1 MKGRNSG
8 GAAKSAGGTAQKG
21 SAITRGAASTLPT
34 RQIPSNKKPGHY
46 RSASKIRLL
55 QMYNSKPKWLRP
67 GGKEPQPLAPA
78 RIQPDR
84 RWFGNTR
91 VIDQQKLAAFREDI
105 QKATADPYT
114 VVLKRSKLPMSLIK
128 DRNVGGK
135 KEAVTTGGQ
144 LPKLSGDALVAL
156 EPFEGVFGSKKT
168 RKRPRLQAADL
179 TTLATQAAE
188 REAAFEKSTAS
199 SSGVADNGGEGG
211 PVESIYQKGTSRRIW
226 GELYKVIDAS
236 DVLVQ
241 VVDAR
246 DPMGTRCT
254 RLERYLKAQRSSK
267 HLVLVINKV
276 DLVPPRVARHWL
288 RQLSKEMPTLLMQAD
303 KNKKNIGRNQLFQL
317 LRQYGQ
323 LLSDRKHV
331 SIGFFGYPNVG
342 KSSII
347 NFLKSKQVC
356 KAAPI
361 PGQTRVWQY
370 VALTSKLYLIDC
382 PGIVPISS
390 DAGNDTDKVMRGVVR
405 PERINAP
412 EEHIGTVLERVKREA
427 VITRYGLDQSTTWED
442 AEEFLSLLAVRL
454 GKLKRG
460 GEPDIS
466 TAARIMLYDLQR
478 GKLPYYVLPPGM
490 ASEAAG
496 VALDDSEVQLNGALA
511 FPEGIS
517 PVLTDVTH
525 KSSKHDEE
533 EPAILGD
540 DCGTQDAKSNE
551 TVETDAAVLE
561 PPSSECVCG
570 PNKRA
575 KTMSSN
581 SG

>member
-1 MKGRNSG
+1 MVKKAGKSGRAPS
-8 GAAKSAGGTAQKG
+8 KAGGKAPQG
-21 SAITRGAASTLPT
+21 SALKRGTASTLPS
-34 RQIPSNKKPGHY
+34 RQLPTNKKPGHY

-55 QMYNSKPKWLRP
+55 KMYSSKPKWIRP
-67 GGKEPQPLAPA
+67 GGKEPQPSAPA
-78 RIQPDR
+78 RIHPDR

-105 QKATADPYT
+105 QKASADPYT
-114 VVLKRSKLPMSLIK
+114 VVLKRAKLPMSLIK
-128 DRNVGGK
+128 DGNVGGQK
-135 KEAVTTGGQ
+135 QAMGPEGS
-144 LPKLSGDALVAL
+144 LPKLQGDALVAL

-179 TTLATQAAE
+179 ATLASQAAV
-188 REAAFEKSTAS
+188 REAAFTKSTGTEEALGDS
-199 SSGVADNGGEGG
+199 GGEGG

-246 DPMGTRCT
+246 DPMGTRCR
-254 RLERYLKAQRSSK
+254 RLERYLKGQRSAK

-288 RQLSKEMPTLLMQAD
+288 QQLSKEMPTLLMQAD
-303 KNKKNIGRNQLFQL
+303 KNKKNIGRTQLFQL

-382 PGIVPISS
+382 PGIVPLSS
-390 DAGNDTDKVMRGVVR
+390 EAGDDTAKVMRGVVR

-412 EEHIGTVLERVKREA
+412 EEHIATVLERVKREA
-427 VITRYGLDQSTTWED
+427 VIARYGLDRNVTWGD
-442 AEEFLSLLAVRL
+442 SEEFLALLAVRL
-454 GKLKRG
+454 GKLRKG

-466 TAARIMLYDLQR
+466 TTARIVLYDLQR
-478 GKLPYYVLPPGM
+478 GKLPYYVLPPTM
-490 ASEAAG
+490 ANEAADIAG
-496 VALDDSEVQLNGALA
+496 DREDAAVDGALA
-511 FPEGIS
+511 LPEGNA
-517 PVLTDVTH
+517 LQLANGTLEALN
-525 KSSKHDEE
+525 DEE
-533 EPAILGD
+533 KARDEAP
-540 DCGTQDAKSNE
+540 
-551 TVETDAAVLE
+551 
-561 PPSSECVCG
+561 
-570 PNKRA
+570 
-575 KTMSSN
+575 
-581 SG
+581 

>member
-1 MKGRNSG
+1 
-8 GAAKSAGGTAQKG
+8 
-21 SAITRGAASTLPT
+21 
-34 RQIPSNKKPGHY
+34 
-46 RSASKIRLL
+46 
-55 QMYNSKPKWLRP
+55 MYNSKPAWMRP

-105 QKATADPYT
+105 QKASADPYT
-114 VVLKRSKLPMSLIK
+114 VVLKRSKLPMTLIK

-135 KEAVTTGGQ
+135 KEAVSPGGA
-144 LPKLSGDALVAL
+144 LPKLSGDALIAL

-179 TTLATQAAE
+179 TTLASQAAE
-188 REAAFEKSTAS
+188 QEAAFEKAS
-199 SSGVADNGGEGG
+199 ASGDAGADSGGEGG
-211 PVESIYQKGTSRRIW
+211 PVESIFQKGTSRRIW

-246 DPMGTRCT
+246 DPMGTRCR
-254 RLERYLKAQRSSK
+254 RLERYLKEQRSSK

-276 DLVPPRVARHWL
+276 DLVPPQVARHWL

-303 KNKKNIGRNQLFQL
+303 KNKKNIGRTQLFQL

-390 DAGNDTDKVMRGVVR
+390 DAGSDTDKVMRGVVR
-405 PERINAP
+405 PERIAAP

-427 VITRYGLDQSTTWED
+427 VIARYGLDRSTTWED
-442 AEEFLSLLAVRL
+442 AEEFLALLAVRL
-454 GKLKRG
+454 GKLKKG

-478 GKLPYYVLPPGM
+478 GKLPYYVLPPEL
-490 ASEAAG
+490 ANEAAD
-496 VALDDSEVQLNGALA
+496 VTVNASDPQLNGALA
-511 FPEGIS
+511 FPEGTS
-517 PVLTDVTH
+517 HVLTDATA
-525 KSSKHDEE
+525 KPGKQEIHDSGEEGVAQEE
-533 EPAILGD
+533 ED
-540 DCGTQDAKSNE
+540 NE
-551 TVETDAAVLE
+551 TVGAETAM
-561 PPSSECVCG
+561 PSSERQTK
-570 PNKRA
+570 PPT
-575 KTMSSN
+575 KTNACSAWH
-581 SG
+581 GAFPEPGDYDPIAQEA

>member
-1 MKGRNSG
+1 
-8 GAAKSAGGTAQKG
+8 
-21 SAITRGAASTLPT
+21 
-34 RQIPSNKKPGHY
+34 
-46 RSASKIRLL
+46 
-55 QMYNSKPKWLRP
+55 
-67 GGKEPQPLAPA
+67 
-78 RIQPDR
+78 
-84 RWFGNTR
+84 
-91 VIDQQKLAAFREDI
+91 
-105 QKATADPYT
+105 
-114 VVLKRSKLPMSLIK
+114 MSLIK
-128 DRNVGGK
+128 DGNVGGQ
-135 KEAVTTGGQ
+135 KEAVTAGGS
-144 LPKLSGDALVAL
+144 LPKLRGDALIAL

-179 TTLATQAAE
+179 TTLASQAAE
-188 REAAFEKSTAS
+188 REAAFEKSAAS
-199 SSGVADNGGEGG
+199 SAAVADSGGEGC

-276 DLVPPRVARHWL
+276 DLVPPRVAQHWL

-303 KNKKNIGRNQLFQL
+303 KNKKNIGRTQLFQL

-331 SIGFFGYPNVG
+331 SIGFFGYPN
-342 KSSII
+342 
-347 NFLKSKQVC
+347 
-356 KAAPI
+356 
-361 PGQTRVWQY
+361 TRVWQY

-390 DAGNDTDKVMRGVVR
+390 DAGSDTDKVMRGVVR
-405 PERINAP
+405 PERIAAP

-427 VITRYGLDQSTTWED
+427 VITRYGLNQTTTWED
-442 AEEFLSLLAVRL
+442 AEEFLALLAVRL
-454 GKLKRG
+454 GKLKKG

-490 ASEAAG
+490 ANEAADIG
-496 VALDDSEVQLNGALA
+496 EQDSHAQLNGALA
-511 FPEGIS
+511 FPEGTS
-517 PVLTDVTH
+517 VLLTDVAS
-525 KSSKHDEE
+525 KSRDNEEE
-533 EPAILGD
+533 EPSGSAEG
-540 DCGTQDAKSNE
+540 GVAQEEEGNE
-551 TVETDAAVLE
+551 TVGSAAAVRAK
-561 PPSSECVCG
+561 PSPDGISM

-575 KTMSSN
+575 KTMSSI
-581 SG
+581 SP